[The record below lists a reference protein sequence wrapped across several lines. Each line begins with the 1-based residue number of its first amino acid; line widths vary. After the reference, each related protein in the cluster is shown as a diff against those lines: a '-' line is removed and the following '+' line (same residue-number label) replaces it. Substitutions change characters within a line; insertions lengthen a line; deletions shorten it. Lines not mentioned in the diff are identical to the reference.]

1 MKQRANIGFAILAL
15 VIAGGLAFGF
25 WPRAV
30 PVELATATRGPLT
43 VSVEEEGKTR
53 VIERYLV
60 SAPVSGYAQRIELR
74 AGDPVSVGQELAAI
88 GPARADALDPR
99 ARAEAAAR
107 VQAAAAALAA
117 ARENARAAAAQ
128 SELAQQEFTR
138 TEALHAANF
147 VSAQVVDKARSELTR
162 SGSIRLAAEHNARVA
177 GFELEQA
184 RAVLASVSRQ
194 QAGGAAETM
203 RVLAP
208 VAGRVLKLVH
218 ESEGQV
224 RAGEPLLEIGNPESL
239 EVEVE
244 ILSAQAVK
252 IRPGGK
258 VLFERWG
265 GEQPLTGVVRVV
277 EPAGFTKVSALG
289 VEEQRVRVIVDF
301 SSPREEWAR
310 LGDAYRVEA
319 RFVLWEGEDV
329 LQVPASA
336 LLRDREGWAVFVVEG
351 GRARLRAVQIGQ
363 SDGLR
368 TEILAGL
375 KAGDT
380 LVAQADD
387 TVGDG
392 VRVQAR

>member
-53 VIERYLV
+53 VSERYLV

-74 AGDPVSVGQELAAI
+74 AGDPVGVGQELAAI
-88 GPARADALDPR
+88 GPSRADALDPR

-128 SELAQQEFTR
+128 SELAQQEFAR

-203 RVLAP
+203 RVLSP
-208 VAGRVLKLVH
+208 VAGRVLKIVH

-224 RAGEPLLEIGNPESL
+224 RAGDPLLEIGNPESL

-244 ILSAQAVK
+244 VLSAQAVK

-265 GEQPLTGVVRVV
+265 GEEALTGVVRVV

-351 GRARLRAVQIGQ
+351 GRARLRAVEIGQ

>member
-74 AGDPVSVGQELAAI
+74 AGDPVGVGQELAAI
-88 GPARADALDPR
+88 GPSRADALDPR

-128 SELAQQEFTR
+128 SELAQQEFAR

-184 RAVLASVSRQ
+184 RAVLASVNRQ

-244 ILSAQAVK
+244 VLSAQAVK